1 MPKYTDEDDED
12 IVLNTTEIPQQIKE
26 SSANVQNSIRNID
39 ILFKTIEQQFVQLKK
54 NHEPQESRKAQE
66 KIQQTL
72 KQIQSDGLPVMNSKI
87 QTFSKTIASHA
98 KDNQKPQLNQQA
110 SQFQKLYQQK
120 QAQLQNIQQT
130 FNKVSQK
137 LDESLKSDPDQ
148 DAKKFQMQLIEE
160 ELDDQLDDIIKIS
173 QNVTD
178 LNSMMKI
185 MEIETQKGQE
195 TINIIEEN
203 VTHADN
209 KAKEGVDNLL
219 AARRIQRGKK

>member
-1 MPKYTDEDDED
+1 MPKITKS
-12 IVLNTTEIPQQIKE
+12 LNQISKL
-26 SSANVQNSIRNID
+26 A
-39 ILFKTIEQQFVQLKK
+39 
-54 NHEPQESRKAQE
+54 
-66 KIQQTL
+66 
-72 KQIQSDGLPVMNSKI
+72 NSKNY
-87 QTFSKTIASHA
+87 TNRSK
-98 KDNQKPQLNQQA
+98 LN
-110 SQFQKLYQQK
+110 FRIL
-120 QAQLQNIQQT
+120 T

-148 DAKKFQMQLIEE
+148 EAKKFQIQLIEE

-185 MEIETQKGQE
+185 MEVETQKGQE